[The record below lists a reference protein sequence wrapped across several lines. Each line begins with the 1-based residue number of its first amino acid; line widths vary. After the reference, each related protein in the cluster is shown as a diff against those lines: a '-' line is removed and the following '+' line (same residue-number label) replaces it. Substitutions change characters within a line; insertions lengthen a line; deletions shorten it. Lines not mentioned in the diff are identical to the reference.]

1 MHEDRLLVAGGYV
14 LRTSRTDWSVQEV
27 ARTYG
32 RLTEIENTFR
42 VMKSDLGLRPVYHS
56 NDDRIVGHLFITVL
70 AYHVAHLVRTKLKKA
85 GIHNS
90 WDTIRNELNEIKRVT
105 TKLPMSQ
112 TRALTLN
119 VDQNLTPM
127 LERVFEILGF
137 SYDPDATRTKQILP
151 LGTEN
156 SPKAARLMSGMKSLS
171 TGTRMNSRWR
181 CDPCI
186 RWGEL
191 GTNTAFY
198 QQKKQAMK
206 PL

>member
-1 MHEDRLLVAGGYV
+1 MHEDRLLEAGGYV

-27 ARTYG
+27 ARTYW

-90 WDTIRNELNEIKRVT
+90 WDTIRNELNEVKRVT

-137 SYDPDATRTKQILP
+137 SYDPDATRTKQVPMEPKTPKKLP
-151 LGTEN
+151 D
-156 SPKAARLMSGMKSLS
+156 S
-171 TGTRMNSRWR
+171 
-181 CDPCI
+181 
-186 RWGEL
+186 
-191 GTNTAFY
+191 
-198 QQKKQAMK
+198 
-206 PL
+206 